1 MKNII
6 VTLLCILTL
15 SACNSVSKKCSNGV
29 CTIEENGVRHYEGD
43 ADKVAALQQRD
54 AAVNEQEAELQKAYD
69 SAPRRAKNENVSVG
83 LVIMKPASSELSAF
97 HEAYA
102 NMILEEGRKIGL
114 TLVEPKQMNQAVN
127 LAGSSS
133 KGLEV
138 GPLLARKIRMLGA
151 KPDVVSY
158 ISIGTKTKTG
168 ILKGSGTKG
177 AAIAQAQVPE
187 FQAKVTSAF
196 NYQPK
201 EFSFQGKSLTNLDLA
216 GVNAAGKSGTMSL
229 KSTRKIETDRPA
241 VQQLMQEL
249 KKTVALIT
257 PTLPSATAVVEIE
270 KARPGVADPR
280 AQATDDLK
288 NKLKDLFK
296 K

>member
-6 VTLLCILTL
+6 VALLGVLTL
-15 SACNSVSKKCSNGV
+15 SACSSMSKKCSNGV
-29 CTIEENGVRHYEGD
+29 CTIEENGQRRYEGD

-54 AAVNEQEAELQKAYD
+54 AAVTEQEAELQKAYD
-69 SAPRRAKNENVSVG
+69 SAPRRTKNEGVSVG
-83 LVIMKPASSELSAF
+83 LVILKPASSELEPF

-102 NMILEEGRKIGL
+102 NMILEEGRKLGL
-114 TLVEPKQMNQAVN
+114 TLTEPKQMNQAVN
-127 LAGSSS
+127 LAGSNS

-168 ILKGSGTKG
+168 ILKGSSAKG

-201 EFSFQGKSLTNLDLA
+201 EFRFQGKSLTNLNLA
-216 GVNAAGKSGTMSL
+216 GVSAAGKTGKMSL
-229 KSTRKIETDRPA
+229 KSKRKIETDRDA
-241 VQQLMQEL
+241 IRQMMLEL
-249 KKTVALIT
+249 KKTVALIA
-257 PTLPSATAVVEIE
+257 PTLPAAAAVLKIE
-270 KARPGVADPR
+270 KAP
-280 AQATDDLK
+280 TDELK
-288 NKLKDLFK
+288 NKLKTLFK